1 MMEIPRLIR
10 SLRNLPVALFVL
22 LPLLPLA
29 GCGQEQQQ
37 DPQAFYR
44 SLVEAA
50 RKQDGAFMY
59 DVLDSSR
66 RSEVDTLIGMQMANL
81 SQIPP
86 EERGRWEALK
96 GKPKREVYSKILA
109 ADQGIAALF
118 TGEYNVL
125 RADTLVALTVQHEGQ
140 PANVIYLRPRNGSY
154 VVAKPPRPP
163 GAPMNAPAQAPPA
176 QGSQG
181 RTMPP
186 GGASP
191 SRQTP
196 AGAQTPKPGTAGT
209 VGGNTAGRGTPEAR
223 DVPARKADPKR

>member
-10 SLRNLPVALFVL
+10 SLPTVL
-22 LPLLPLA
+22 CGLLSLLPLA

-96 GKPKREVYSKILA
+96 GKPKREVYAKILA

-118 TGEYNVL
+118 KGEYKVL

-163 GAPMNAPAQAPPA
+163 GAPMNAPAPSAPA
-176 QGSQG
+176 HGSQG
-181 RTMPP
+181 QGMPP
-186 GGASP
+186 GSVPP
-191 SRQTP
+191 SRRAP
-196 AGAQTPKPGTAGT
+196 SGAKADAAGGA
-209 VGGNTAGRGTPEAR
+209 GGNTAGRGAPETRNAP
-223 DVPARKADPKR
+223 DRKADPKR